1 MIEETPDPAYQYTD
15 DDSGCLLYWPTKPPE
30 TPVEP
35 PKPSAEGL
43 GRVAALTQRQ
53 WGL

>member
-1 MIEETPDPAYQYTD
+1 MNEDQDPAYQYTD
-15 DDSGCLLYWPTKPPE
+15 DNSGCLLYWPEKPPE

-35 PKPSAEGL
+35 PKPAAEGL
-43 GRVAALTQRQ
+43 GTVAALTQRH